1 MGTTLLPL
9 AVPPMSAPDAPAVE
23 PRAFRDTIG
32 LFATGVTVVATQH
45 GDHVHAMTANAIT
58 SLSLR
63 PPLVIFC
70 VSKQA
75 KMAAEMEVG
84 RPFSINVLREEQRAL
99 SNYFAGQWPDPR
111 PPSFHFD
118 PWQDTPRLQGCA
130 AALACVVDSQLE
142 GGDHWIIVGSVRAV
156 HRPALAPDP
165 LLFYAGKYRRL
176 APQEAPAPDLTEE
189 AMPIQIFYD
198 PW

>member
-1 MGTTLLPL
+1 MPTPE
-9 AVPPMSAPDAPAVE
+9 APAVD
-23 PRAFRDTIG
+23 PRAFRDTLS
-32 LFATGVTVVATQH
+32 LFATGVTVVAAQH
-45 GDHVHAMTANAIT
+45 GDHVHAMTANAVT

-63 PPLVIFC
+63 PPLVILC

-75 KMAAEMEVG
+75 KMAAELETG
-84 RPFSINVLREEQRAL
+84 QPFSINILRAEQQAL
-99 SNYFAGQWPDPR
+99 SNYFAAQWLDPQ
-111 PPSFHFD
+111 PPAFDFD
-118 PWQDTPRLQGCA
+118 PWQDTPRLQNCA

-142 GGDHWIIVGSVRAV
+142 GGDHWIIVGRVLAT
-156 HRPALAPDP
+156 HRPAQPPDP

-176 APQEAPAPDLTEE
+176 APHEAPAPDLTDG